1 MWDNT
6 DKQDEGYTDYLTDTG
21 FAAIV
26 GCIVLVFVACVG
38 VAIWHW

>member
-6 DKQDEGYTDYLTDTG
+6 DKQDEGYTDYLTDAG

-26 GCIVLVFVACVG
+26 VVILLVLIACVG
-38 VAIWHW
+38 VVIWNW